1 MNIKTDNDILNFI
14 KISGQN
20 KKEVYTEPKM
30 PEMSSDVYLNWTK
43 TSSRNATK
51 DRQKFVEAAKQLQEM
66 GLSEDQTRNSLI
78 GDGCS
83 IEEAKRATAAVFVK
97 EIKTAIAKSYDDVAP
112 TVEDIIS
119 VLPRKEF
126 MKAITANGNLE
137 EALVVFASKKAE
149 TNCEELLKYAEMRS
163 YEPSVMAQL
172 HEVLKPHIEKEIN
185 RSFLLAE
192 VLGDDV
198 KLASSGR
205 KQVFAMQSD
214 NESFEVDLAKGHC
227 TCHRFASKG
236 FEAFGIPCEHIVMA
250 WQKTDSDA
258 MAERMMQ
265 EFNS

>member
-20 KKEVYTEPKM
+20 KKEIYTEPKM

-43 TSSRNATK
+43 TSSRNIVK

-66 GLSEDQTRNSLI
+66 GLSEDQVKNSLI

-83 IEEAKRATAAVFVK
+83 IEEAKKATAAVFVK
-97 EIKTAIAKSYDDVAP
+97 ETKTAIAKSYNDVAS
-112 TVEDIIS
+112 TIEDIIS

-149 TNCEELLKYAEMRS
+149 ANCEELLKYAEIRN
-163 YEPSVMAQL
+163 YEPAVMTEL
-172 HEVLKPHIEKEIN
+172 HEVLRPHIEKEIN

-198 KLASSGR
+198 KLASSGK
-205 KQVFAMQSD
+205 KQVYAMRSED
-214 NESFEVDLAKGHC
+214 ESFEVDLAKGHC

-236 FEAFGIPCEHIVMA
+236 FEAFGIPCEHIVIA
-250 WQKTDSDA
+250 WQRTDFDA
-258 MAERMMQ
+258 MTERMRQ
-265 EFNS
+265 ELNS